1 MSRRFHESK
10 VAAATRED
18 TMRTLIGAASLVL
31 ALSPWILPSIAAAAK
46 LTHEEARNAC
56 RGESPENRSGDR
68 GNARTGGQARNQQA
82 LHTRIEAKLAG
93 RKWPPQ

>member
-1 MSRRFHESK
+1 
-10 VAAATRED
+10 
-18 TMRTLIGAASLVL
+18 MRTLIAATSLVL

-56 RGESPENRSGDR
+56 RSEFPQNRSGDR
-68 GNARTGGQARNQQA
+68 GNARTGGQARNQQT
-82 LHTRIEAKLAG
+82 LHGCIEAKLAG